1 MIIDQYSIII
11 HQLRQTVIHFGGLIL
26 SDKPKILIMAIQ
38 WKGVFPALTTK
49 FTSDDKLDFPLFEK
63 NLKAQ
68 LDAGVEGVI
77 LGGTL
82 GEASVLSNEEKF
94 DLVKFTVEKVA
105 GKVPVVMN
113 IAEGSTRE
121 AVKLASE
128 AEKCGAKG
136 LMMLPPMRYK
146 SDHRE
151 TVAYFKAVA
160 ESSSLPIMIYN
171 NPVDYKIEVT
181 LDMFDEL
188 ANNKNIQAVKES
200 TRDVSNVTRMINRFG
215 DRFKILCGVDTIA
228 MEELMLGADGW
239 VAGLVCAFPKE
250 TVAVYKLTKANKIAE
265 ALKIYRWF
273 LPLLELDIHPK
284 LVQYIKLAEQ
294 EAGIGSENVRAPR
307 LILEGEERD
316 RILKIIR
323 EGIKNRPSL

>member
-1 MIIDQYSIII
+1 MVS
-11 HQLRQTVIHFGGLIL
+11 
-26 SDKPKILIMAIQ
+26 
-38 WKGVFPALTTK
+38 WNGVYPALTTK
-49 FTSDDKLDFPLFEK
+49 FTTDDKLDFKLFEK
-63 NLKAQ
+63 NLNAQ
-68 LDAGVEGVI
+68 LDAGVDGVI

-94 DLVKFTVEKVA
+94 DLVKFTAEKVQ

-121 AVKLASE
+121 AVNLAKE
-128 AEKCGAKG
+128 AERCGAG
-136 LMMLPPMRYK
+136 ALMMLPPMRYK

-160 ESSSLPIMIYN
+160 EQTQLPIMIYN

-188 ANNKNIQAVKES
+188 RSHANIQAVKES

-228 MEELMLGADGW
+228 MEELMLGAHGW

-250 TVAVYKLTKANKIAE
+250 TVAVYRLTKAGKIDE

-294 EAGIGSENVRAPR
+294 EAGLGSEHVRAPR
-307 LILEGEERD
+307 LPLIGEERE
-316 RILKIIR
+316 RILKIIQ
-323 EGIKNRPSL
+323 EGIRNRPVL

>member
-1 MIIDQYSIII
+1 MSLNWQ
-11 HQLRQTVIHFGGLIL
+11 
-26 SDKPKILIMAIQ
+26 
-38 WKGVFPALTTK
+38 GVFPALTTK
-49 FTSDDKLDFPLFEK
+49 FTADDKLDLPLFEK
-63 NLKAQ
+63 NLSAQ
-68 LDAGVEGVI
+68 LEAGVNGII

-82 GEASVLSNEEKF
+82 GESSVLSNEEKF
-94 DLVKFTVEKVA
+94 DLLRFAVDKVA
-105 GKVPVVMN
+105 GKVPVIMN

-121 AVKLASE
+121 AVKLANES
-128 AEKCGAKG
+128 EKCGGKG

-151 TVAYFKAVA
+151 TVQYFKDVA
-160 ESSSLPIMIYN
+160 NSTSLPIMIYN

-181 LDMFDEL
+181 LDMFAEL
-188 ANNKNIQAVKES
+188 VENKNIQAVKES

-228 MEELMLGADGW
+228 MEELMLGAHGW

-250 TVAVYKLTKANKIAE
+250 TVAVYKLTKTNKIAE
-265 ALKIYRWF
+265 ALEIYRWF

-294 EAGIGSENVRAPR
+294 EAGIGSEHVRRPR
-307 LILEGEERD
+307 LTLVGEERE
-316 RILKIIR
+316 RILRVIR
-323 EGIKNRPSL
+323 EGISKRPKL